1 MYSKAD
7 IHIHTSYSDG
17 LMTPEETVE
26 FIATQTDLRVIA
38 ITDHDTTQGA
48 ILARAYALRHSLPLE
63 VIIGQEVSTDE
74 GDVVGLF
81 LRSDLPPFET
91 AAEAIEAIHAQGGLA
106 VAVHPFS
113 QLATLYTMRGV
124 GKRIL
129 DLPFDAV
136 ETRNGVPVNILSNPL
151 TAWLNR
157 YLGTGLP
164 ELGGSDSHVPITA
177 GQALTWFRGCSAAD
191 LRRSIKCNQVFAG
204 GSLWSLVNIVR
215 LLPILVRRGLPR
227 HRHPVPK
234 LDGAQ

>member
-1 MYSKAD
+1 VYSKAD

-17 LMTPEETVE
+17 LTTPEETVE

-48 ILARAYALRHSLPLE
+48 LAARAYALRLALPLE

-81 LRSDLPPFET
+81 LRSDLPRFET

-113 QLATLYTMRGV
+113 QLATFFTLRGV
-124 GKRIL
+124 GKKIL

-136 ETRNGVPVNILSNPL
+136 ETRNGVPLNLFSNPL

-157 YLGTGLP
+157 TVGAGLP

-177 GQALTWFRGCSAAD
+177 GQALTWFQGSSAAD
-191 LRRSIKCNQVFAG
+191 LRRSIERNQVFAG
-204 GSLWSLVNIVR
+204 GPLWTPANMARLV
-215 LLPILVRRGLPR
+215 PILVKRGLPR
-227 HRHPVPK
+227 QRQPVPN
-234 LDGAQ
+234 LDGVQ